1 MTTKPR
7 QISQAESDNLIS
19 DPLLPIIPA
28 KFSLARY
35 QLTLE
40 ALQPLHL
47 PPLKGTTLRGGFGH
61 TFKRMVCH
69 HPQLCDKTCR
79 SGNTC
84 PYGYIFETAPP
95 DNAEVLSNLSE
106 VPRPFVIQSPHDLR
120 TTIPPGEQLI
130 FGLTLIGAGIKY
142 LPLFVGVFYELGKA
156 GLGHTRGQYRLLSV
170 EAIFSDG
177 HMQSIYNAADQSIW
191 GVDSTTHA
199 EAVAARA
206 AVFPADR
213 ITLNFLAPT
222 RLKHQGKWME
232 QGPPFQA
239 VIKVLLGR
247 ISSLSYFHCGERFDT
262 DFRSLIDGAAQ
273 VQTVQSD
280 THWEDW
286 SRISRRQKQQV
297 DMGGLVGRV
306 TYAGDLSDYLP
317 FLALGELIHVGKGA
331 VFGNGRYQIIDPGK
345 I

>member
-1 MTTKPR
+1 MTTKP
-7 QISQAESDNLIS
+7 QQLSQAESDNLIS
-19 DPLLPIIPA
+19 DPLLPIIPT

-61 TFKRMVCH
+61 TFKGMVCH

-79 SGNTC
+79 SGNAC
-84 PYGYIFETAPP
+84 PYGYVFETAPP

-106 VPRPFVIQSPHDLR
+106 IPRPFVIQSPHDLR
-120 TTIPPGEQLI
+120 TTIFPGEQLI

-142 LPLFVGVFYELGKA
+142 LPLFVGIFYELGKV
-156 GLGHTRGQYRLLSV
+156 GLGHTRGRYRLLSV

-177 HMQSIYNAADQSIW
+177 QMQSIYNATDQSIW

-199 EAVAARA
+199 EAITARA
-206 AVFPADR
+206 AGFPTDR

-222 RLKHQGKWME
+222 RLKHQKKWIE

-239 VIKVLLGR
+239 LIKVLLGR
-247 ISSLSYFHCGERFDT
+247 ISSLSYFHCGERLNV
-262 DFRSLIDGAAQ
+262 DFRGLIDRA
-273 VQTVQSD
+273 VQIQMVNCE

-286 SRISRRQKQQV
+286 TRFSGRQHQEIEV
-297 DMGGLVGRV
+297 GGLVGQI
-306 TYAGDLSDYLP
+306 TYEGDLRDYLP
-317 FLALGELIHVGKGA
+317 LLALGELIHVGKGA
-331 VFGNGRYQIIDPGK
+331 VFGNGRYQIIDPAK